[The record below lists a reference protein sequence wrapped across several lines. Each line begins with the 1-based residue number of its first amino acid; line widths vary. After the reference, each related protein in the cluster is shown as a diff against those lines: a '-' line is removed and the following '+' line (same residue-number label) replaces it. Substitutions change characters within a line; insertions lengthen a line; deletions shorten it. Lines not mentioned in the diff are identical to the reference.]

1 MTQDEVPLCDH
12 IELVCTGESK
22 VVGKSFSNKRSNLL
36 FSSEEK
42 STILNKQM
50 LTDESINIA
59 QNILKKQFSKNAGLQ
74 DTVIGKT
81 QAFDMIRNE
90 EKYMQILHAG
100 SFHWIYVAN
109 TQKNKT
115 DDSYCQIYDSLTNG
129 SVPLDVAKQIAAFSY
144 CE

>member
-100 SFHWIYVAN
+100 SFHWIYAAN

-144 CE
+144 YE